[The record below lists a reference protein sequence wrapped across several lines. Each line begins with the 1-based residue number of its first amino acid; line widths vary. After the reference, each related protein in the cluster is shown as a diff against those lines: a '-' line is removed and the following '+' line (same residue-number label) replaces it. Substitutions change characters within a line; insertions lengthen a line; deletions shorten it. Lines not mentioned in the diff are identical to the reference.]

1 VRRGIENAERACA
14 RLPALPAGSEEQ
26 VREAH
31 SLKGT
36 AGTFGLR
43 RVSAVAGE
51 IEAAAR
57 DGGDVSGLVGRLARR
72 WRPRARRCA
81 SPGCSRTG
89 GNRRPGVSPPLSLGG
104 ATS

>member
-1 VRRGIENAERACA
+1 
-14 RLPALPAGSEEQ
+14 

-51 IEAAAR
+51 IETVAR
-57 DGGDVSGLVGRLARR
+57 EGGEASGLAGRLAAAVAATREALR
-72 WRPRARRCA
+72 DAGLLAGGRGAG
-81 SPGCSRTG
+81 PGREG
-89 GNRRPGVSPPLSLGG
+89 
-104 ATS
+104 

>member
-1 VRRGIENAERACA
+1 M
-14 RLPALPAGSEEQ
+14 
-26 VREAH
+26 REAH

-57 DGGDVSGLVGRLARR
+57 ECGDVSGLVGRLEAAVAATRDELR
-72 WRPRARRCA
+72 Q
-81 SPGCSRTG
+81 SDLIPG
-89 GNRRPGVSPPLSLGG
+89 
-104 ATS
+104 